1 MPESP
6 SPTATADEWDQ
17 RYSSLADQLPDMAPS
32 AALIREV
39 GDLAA
44 GTALEIGC
52 GLGADAVWLAS
63 RGWRVTALDVSQVAL
78 DRATQRSREA
88 GVEITWH
95 CGRLEDMP
103 LPPNGFDLATAH
115 YPALRHSPG
124 HDAERAVLA
133 AVAPGGTL
141 LVVQP
146 SFAEVGWPALLPVG
160 VALNFALFMLV
171 TRQIA
176 KHTDPISLQT
186 VSGFIAVV
194 ILLPLLGLGQ
204 TLALPALGWQVPDAN
219 AWMLLIAIGVL
230 GSVAHLLMTWSLRY
244 APSATLAPMQYL
256 EIPVAT
262 LVGLI
267 VFGDLP
273 NALAALGMGITMA
286 AGLYIILRERA
297 TQRRLAAA
305 AIVQPAE

>member
-1 MPESP
+1 MLLTHSGVMPESP
-6 SPTATADEWDQ
+6 SPTATADEWDE

-39 GDLAA
+39 GDLAP

-103 LPPNGFDLATAH
+103 LPPNGFDLVTAH

-124 HDAERAVLA
+124 HDAERALLA

-141 LVVQP
+141 LVVHHADVDVEKAKSYGFDP
-146 SFAEVGWPALLPVG
+146 ADYLGHDDVVESLSDGWEVSVDRRHP
-160 VALNFALFMLV
+160 
-171 TRQIA
+171 R
-176 KHTDPISLQT
+176 D
-186 VSGFIAVV
+186 
-194 ILLPLLGLGQ
+194 
-204 TLALPALGWQVPDAN
+204 VP
-219 AWMLLIAIGVL
+219 
-230 GSVAHLLMTWSLRY
+230 
-244 APSATLAPMQYL
+244 
-256 EIPVAT
+256 
-262 LVGLI
+262 
-267 VFGDLP
+267 
-273 NALAALGMGITMA
+273 
-286 AGLYIILRERA
+286 AGLEGQHTHDDIIRA
-297 TQRRLAAA
+297 RRLTR
-305 AIVQPAE
+305 